1 MYGLNKVK
9 GMSVFMKKN
18 ILWMSAICTLFS
30 GIAYTSHITA
40 LEVKSEDLTM
50 NYSDYCNSSLLG
62 GLGNIVRDST
72 IDINGIENPLYCTFD
87 NKNDAI
93 QKLQERIPTILSVI
107 ANVYKLES
115 ISDKNWEEYSVGM
128 QELLQDDI
136 LFESDEE
143 FRILSAFF
151 DIYEN
156 DGKNKEIQEYIN
168 NNSLKLRSIN
178 MNSSSGVE
186 LSVLLPYYA
195 PFAKNVQE
203 NILNQSLRNSK
214 LSTYA
219 TDFNVNLAISYAGR
233 RAIAPNTTDY
243 DYFKNADCA
252 NFASQILDYCGVK
265 QEVYDNKNL
274 GWWHKTGKNWLGQTT
289 HSHSLSWTMA
299 DTFSRYMG
307 VGYTSRSIYEFS
319 ENIQPG
325 DFIAFDED
333 NDGDWDHVGFVT
345 EKNYTAMDYD
355 NGYYFDFKVAQHS
368 KDYHDWASS
377 SINSWELVE
386 QDGGRYA
393 RVRR

>member
-1 MYGLNKVK
+1 
-9 GMSVFMKKN
+9 MKRS
-18 ILWMSAICTLFS
+18 ILWMSAICTLLS
-30 GIAYTSHITA
+30 GIAYTGQITA
-40 LEVKSEDLTM
+40 LEVKSENLTM
-50 NYSDYCNSSLLG
+50 NYGDYCNSSLLD

-72 IDINGIENPLYCTFD
+72 ININGIENPLYCTFD

-115 ISDKNWEEYSVGM
+115 ISDKNWEEYRVGM

-168 NNSLKLRSIN
+168 SNSLKLRSIN
-178 MNSSSGVE
+178 MNSDSGVE

-195 PFAKNVQE
+195 PFAKEVQE
-203 NILNQSLRNSK
+203 NILNQPLRNSR

-219 TDFNVNLAISYAGR
+219 RDFNVNLAISYASR

-274 GWWHKTGKNWLGQTT
+274 GWWHKTGKNLLGQTT

-307 VGYTSRSIYEFS
+307 VGYTSISIYEFS
-319 ENIQPG
+319 ENIEPG
-325 DFIAFDED
+325 DFISLDYKR
-333 NDGDWDHVGFVT
+333 DGDWDHVGFVT
-345 EKNYTAMDYD
+345 EKNYSAMDYD

-377 SINSWELVE
+377 SINGWEE
-386 QDGGRYA
+386 IGPAGAYA